1 MYPKGKKNHPV
12 VNVSWFAAK
21 AYAEWCLDGLDVDDI
36 YGRYHRIRGGSWF
49 DGAEGIQ
56 ITTKGRYPVDGTI
69 ATLGF
74 RCVLPTTETRSPKV
88 STEIASFLYYEMRHQ
103 FDSARHSVSEVFT
116 EDTNLDT
123 KFAEIVTSNTGYPRT
138 FGKKLIR
145 IFREVSTEQMKQDV
159 SSNDNFSQRPAIN
172 HDLILRLWRLYL
184 EIHFEHS
191 EKSVYEKFRLFRG
204 SIAENINDIIVK
216 DGR

>member
-1 MYPKGKKNHPV
+1 M
-12 VNVSWFAAK
+12 
-21 AYAEWCLDGLDVDDI
+21 
-36 YGRYHRIRGGSWF
+36 
-49 DGAEGIQ
+49 
-56 ITTKGRYPVDGTI
+56 
-69 ATLGF
+69 
-74 RCVLPTTETRSPKV
+74 

-159 SSNDNFSQRPAIN
+159 SSNDSFSERPAIN

-191 EKSVYEKFRLFRG
+191 EKSVYEKLRLFRR
-204 SIAENINDIIVK
+204 SVAENINDIIVK
-216 DGR
+216 DER